1 MSDGLRSPNIVVY
14 IIAWMSDCV
23 NLMLYLCVDK
33 ECVFALNPSPAICW
47 LAGCYSGHCGGL
59 FRWIRVTKVVEWG
72 VGLINAQRPVITHLG
87 QNWLEFYL
95 N

>member
-1 MSDGLRSPNIVVY
+1 MFLYSIHLQQFAGWLGAIVVTVGDF
-14 IIAWMSDCV
+14 S
-23 NLMLYLCVDK
+23 
-33 ECVFALNPSPAICW
+33 
-47 LAGCYSGHCGGL
+47 

-87 QNWLEFYL
+87 QNWQEFYL